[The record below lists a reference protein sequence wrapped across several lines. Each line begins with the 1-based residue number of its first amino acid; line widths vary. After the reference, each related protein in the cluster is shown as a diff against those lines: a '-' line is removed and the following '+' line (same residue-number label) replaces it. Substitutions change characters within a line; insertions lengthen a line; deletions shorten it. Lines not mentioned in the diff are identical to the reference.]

1 MAILLVS
8 TDFPAQSFHVRIDG
22 DYVGFVYR
30 DVETGEWL
38 LTADA
43 MRFETR
49 AALPAPF
56 ERWTYEFESLT
67 ELCAFLTAPHP
78 GAQGLRDA
86 A

>member
-1 MAILLVS
+1 MALRL
-8 TDFPAQSFHVRIDG
+8 TPRPTQTFHVRADG

-30 DVETGEWL
+30 DLETGEWL

-49 AALPAPF
+49 AELPAPF
-56 ERWTYEFESLT
+56 ERWCYEFESLP
-67 ELCAFLTAPHP
+67 ELCAFLSAPLP
-78 GAQGLRDA
+78 GAQDLRDA